1 MPYCP
6 AEITGLELL
15 GLSGVRGQGV
25 QNHDFW
31 QENASAGQ
39 LESSLELFGPL
50 HLKSGSEVPRS
61 ANGFPNKT
69 CSSKSPSCVVRNEG
83 YACVLGRLEPS

>member
-6 AEITGLELL
+6 AKITGLELL

-50 HLKSGSEVPRS
+50 HLKSG
-61 ANGFPNKT
+61 
-69 CSSKSPSCVVRNEG
+69 C
-83 YACVLGRLEPS
+83 